1 MMIKY
6 KGEPEIGS
14 QIGKADYLAVCKE
27 LRNFS
32 NSSYDHHETIIR
44 FEKAFSNRIGAKEGS
59 QSVDFLNVEV
69 WGKMAENC
77 AEYLKKGSGV
87 AVSGDLH
94 IDNYVKD
101 DETRYSVKLV
111 NCDVQFLAKPNG
123 EKSEDKSEKE

>member
-1 MMIKY
+1 MIKT
-6 KGEPEIGS
+6 
-14 QIGKADYLAVCKE
+14 
-27 LRNFS
+27 
-32 NSSYDHHETIIR
+32 TIIGNVVR
-44 FEKAFSNRIGAKEGS
+44 DLELNKVSKEKTVCVFTVASNRIGSKEGS

-123 EKSEDKSEKE
+123 EKSEDKQDKSEKE

>member
-1 MMIKY
+1 MIKT
-6 KGEPEIGS
+6 
-14 QIGKADYLAVCKE
+14 
-27 LRNFS
+27 
-32 NSSYDHHETIIR
+32 TIIGNVVR
-44 FEKAFSNRIGAKEGS
+44 DLELKKVSKEKTVCVFTVASNRIGSKEGS

-111 NCDVQFLAKPNG
+111 NCDVQFLSKPSSSIEEKTEESPEKV
-123 EKSEDKSEKE
+123 EKSE